1 MAKLKPGSKA
11 PEFTVNNQD
20 GNAVSLQQFA
30 GKKVALFF
38 YPQDNTPTCTEE
50 ACNLRDHYAALK
62 KKGLVV
68 LGISPDSE
76 KKHRNFIAK
85 HSLPFTLLT
94 DPDHTVHEL
103 YGTWGEKQ
111 MFGRKYMGTLRTT
124 FLIDEKGKIQ
134 AIIDKVVAKDHAAQ
148 ILELLNN

>member
-11 PEFTVNNQD
+11 PEFTVNDQD